1 MIYLS
6 KDFLKIYNS
15 IDRVNF
21 RYLEYEDS
29 DNVKYVV
36 LKDKDIIVG
45 ILKEKI
51 ILGYKY
57 ENYIIEDSRTI
68 MYISINK
75 QYQNRGYSKILLN
88 NYFLYL
94 MENNYNKIYLSP
106 YSKMGYMY
114 LRNKLHNLAKEF
126 NIELVDT
133 NYCYEN

>member
-45 ILKEKI
+45 ILKEKL

-94 MENNYNKIYLSP
+94 KENNYNKIYLSP

>member
-15 IDRVNF
+15 IDIVNF

-94 MENNYNKIYLSP
+94 KENNYNKIYLSP

-114 LRNKLHNLAKEF
+114 LRNELHKLAKEF

>member
-1 MIYLS
+1 MIYLP

-94 MENNYNKIYLSP
+94 KENNYNKIYLSP

-114 LRNKLHNLAKEF
+114 LRNKLHKLAKEF

>member
-15 IDRVNF
+15 IDIVNF

-94 MENNYNKIYLSP
+94 KENNYNKIYLSP
-106 YSKMGYMY
+106 YSKMGYYY
-114 LRNKLHNLAKEF
+114 LREIFYQLSEKYK
-126 NIELVDT
+126 IELIDKD
-133 NYCYEN
+133 YCYES

>member
-94 MENNYNKIYLSP
+94 KENNYNKIYLSP